1 MRCWNIFKAKEG
13 SKDNSFCVACPDFLC
28 SFFSGRCHLLGFTV
42 ASEIQWNK
50 SLREIMAWKMSSK
63 TQIQLTT
70 RVNREAK
77 TPTVFR
83 WSENVLWKC
92 IMARLVLEPPRGKLS
107 RGKEE
112 DSQNL
117 DLNLEFGD
125 TQQILR
131 EREGSGTLFNNSSP
145 PSILP
150 RTIFRQTVPKLNIQW
165 RESPKTKHYSHV
177 IFLPRA
183 ICLTKR
189 MFVCVL
195 SCRW

>member
-1 MRCWNIFKAKEG
+1 
-13 SKDNSFCVACPDFLC
+13 
-28 SFFSGRCHLLGFTV
+28 
-42 ASEIQWNK
+42 
-50 SLREIMAWKMSSK
+50 MSSK

-70 RVNREAK
+70 R
-77 TPTVFR
+77 
-83 WSENVLWKC
+83 SESIEKQKLQQFLDDQRMCFENILWP
-92 IMARLVLEPPRGKLS
+92 VLEPPRGKLS

-150 RTIFRQTVPKLNIQW
+150 RTIFRQTVPKLNIWW
-165 RESPKTKHYSHV
+165 RESPKTKHCSHV

-195 SCRW
+195 SCR